1 MIELLQQYGQAFL
14 WSDGYNLS
22 GLAMT
27 LWLLVAAIVLGFLL
41 AVPLAIARVSR
52 KRLLRWPVQ
61 FYTYLFRGTPLYI
74 QLLICYTGLY
84 SLEAVRTQPL
94 LDGFFREAINC
105 TILAFVLNTCAYTV
119 EIFAGAIRNI
129 PHGEI
134 EAAQAY
140 GLTGWRL
147 YLHLIIPSAL
157 RRALPQYGNEVIL
170 MLHATSLAFTAT
182 VPDILKV
189 ARDANAA
196 TFMTFQAFGIAAL
209 LYLLLSFLLVGL
221 FRLAERRW
229 MTFLGP
235 TRGNL

>member
-1 MIELLQQYGQAFL
+1 MIELLQQYGLAFL
-14 WSDGYNLS
+14 WNDGYNLS

-27 LWLLVAAIVLGFLL
+27 LWLLVASIGLGFVL
-41 AVPLAIARVSR
+41 ALPLAIARVSR
-52 KRLLRWPVQ
+52 NRLLRWPVQ
-61 FYTYLFRGTPLYI
+61 FYTWLFRGTPLYI

-84 SLEAVRTQPL
+84 SLEAVRAQPL
-94 LDGFFREAINC
+94 LDAFFREAINC
-105 TILAFVLNTCAYTV
+105 TILAFALNTCAYTV

-134 EAAQAY
+134 EAARAY

-157 RRALPQYGNEVIL
+157 RRALPYYGNEVIL

-209 LYLLLSFLLVGL
+209 LYMLLSFLLVGL

-235 TRGNL
+235 TRG

>member
-1 MIELLQQYGQAFL
+1 MIELIQEYGLAYL
-14 WSDGYNLS
+14 YNDGAGLS

-27 LWLLVAAIVLGFLL
+27 LWLFIVTMVVGFFLSL
-41 AVPLAIARVSR
+41 PLALARVSR
-52 KRLLRWPVQ
+52 KVWLRWPVE

-84 SLEAVRTQPL
+84 GLEVVRDHEM
-94 LDGFFREAINC
+94 LDRFLRNALNC
-105 TILAFVLNTCAYTV
+105 TLLAFVLNTCAYTV

-140 GLTGWRL
+140 GLHGWKL
-147 YLHLIIPSAL
+147 NLFVVLPAAL
-157 RRALPQYGNEVIL
+157 RRSLPAYSNELIL

-182 VPDILKV
+182 IADILKV

-196 TFMTFQAFGIAAL
+196 TFLTFQAFGIAAL
-209 LYLLLSFLLVGL
+209 LYMSLSFALVGL

-229 MTFLGP
+229 MRFLVP
-235 TRGNL
+235 SRG

>member
-1 MIELLQQYGQAFL
+1 MIELIQEYGLAYL
-14 WSDGYNLS
+14 YNDGAGLS

-27 LWLLVAAIVLGFLL
+27 LWLFIVTMVVGFFLSL
-41 AVPLAIARVSR
+41 PLALARVSR
-52 KRLLRWPVQ
+52 KVWLRWPVE

-84 SLEAVRTQPL
+84 GLEVVRDHEM
-94 LDGFFREAINC
+94 LDRFFRNALNC
-105 TILAFVLNTCAYTV
+105 TLLAFVLNTCAYTV

-140 GLTGWRL
+140 GLHGWKL
-147 YLHLIIPSAL
+147 NLFVVLPAAL
-157 RRALPQYGNEVIL
+157 RRSLPAYSNELIL

-182 VPDILKV
+182 IADILKV

-196 TFMTFQAFGIAAL
+196 TFLTFQAFGIAAL
-209 LYLLLSFLLVGL
+209 LYMSLSFALVGL

-229 MTFLGP
+229 MRFLVP
-235 TRGNL
+235 SRG